1 MSRIPGAALGS
12 LFEDEPVKPIAEG
25 AVILRGFAVEEAPA
39 IMEAIHAIEQAAPFR
54 HMVTPGGG
62 RMSAA
67 MTNCGSRGWVT
78 DRKGYRYA
86 TKDPMTGKPWTSMPA
101 LFLDL
106 ADRAAMAA
114 GFPGFVPDGCLIN
127 RYEPGA
133 RMGLHQDKDEKD
145 RIAPIVSVSL
155 GLPVTFLFGGATRRD
170 KPAKHTLAHGDVAV
184 WGGPARFTYH
194 GVAPLEDGEH
204 PLTGRYRFN
213 LTLRKAL

>member
-86 TKDPMTGKPWTSMPA
+86 TKDPMTGKPWASMPA